1 MENTHQMPR
10 KISDS
15 FFVYLAILSSWISF
29 MLIYFALSIY
39 EFNITISSLLFALVA
54 VCFVLF
60 TISVFLIFKRKK
72 DAWKNVSAKI
82 RKNTVLMAIET
93 SLILLFG
100 GTAIIFISP
109 FMNEVHY
116 LMELNYI
123 HFLIAVSSFVIVFA
137 LPTSLLLA
145 LFGKKEKHGQIQ

>member
-1 MENTHQMPR
+1 MENMHQMPK

-15 FFVYLAILSSWISF
+15 FFVYLAVLSSWISF

-39 EFNITISSLLFALVA
+39 KSNITISSLLFALVA
-54 VCFVLF
+54 VCF
-60 TISVFLIFKRKK
+60 IVFALSILLMLKRKK

-109 FMNEVHY
+109 FMNEIHY
-116 LMELNYI
+116 LIELNYI
-123 HFLIAVSSFVIVFA
+123 YFLIAVSSFIVVFA
-137 LPTSLLLA
+137 LPASLLLA
-145 LFGKKEKHGQIQ
+145 LFGKKEKHEQAK